1 MNLNQTY
8 HANRSPS
15 PFGRYDMNHKETE
28 LTVKM
33 SNINNINNNTDEQ
46 PIDVYEE

>member
-1 MNLNQTY
+1 
-8 HANRSPS
+8 
-15 PFGRYDMNHKETE
+15 MNHKETE